1 MRSRPSQP
9 LKLALVGIAIV
20 GLAACVEP
28 ANIGKSSDTLA
39 PLVLSPTTSTT
50 ALTAPLGSAAV
61 PPSQTVVLGAGAV
74 TTGGAATTVPPGG
87 AAATGATTTVSAAA
101 AAAASA
107 ADTTT
112 TSVTGAKS
120 YTILASDTMY
130 SIARRCA
137 QTADALATFNG
148 WSDGANHLIH
158 PGDVIE
164 LPCTPSPSSSGSAT
178 TATTTT
184 TTTVKGSSGATSTTV
199 AVVAGGTYTIVAG
212 DYLAGIA
219 AKVGTTIDAIVQVN
233 GWADRSHAIY
243 PGDVIKLPAKT

>member
-1 MRSRPSQP
+1 MRSRPSP
-9 LKLALVGIAIV
+9 FLKLALVGISIV
-20 GLAACVEP
+20 AVAACVEP

-39 PLVLSPTTSTT
+39 PLVLSPVTSTT
-50 ALTAPLGSAAV
+50 ALTVPLGSAAV

-74 TTGGAATTVPPGG
+74 TTGGAATTVPSG
-87 AAATGATTTVSAAA
+87 ATATTDATTTVSAAA
-101 AAAASA
+101 SAAA
-107 ADTTT
+107 TTT

-178 TATTTT
+178 TATAA
-184 TTTVKGSSGATSTTV
+184 TTVKGSSGATSTTV

>member
-1 MRSRPSQP
+1 MRSRPPQF
-9 LKLALVGIAIV
+9 LKLAVVGISVV

-39 PLVLSPTTSTT
+39 PLVLSPATSTT
-50 ALTAPLGSAAV
+50 AVTVPLASAAA

-74 TTGGAATTVPPGG
+74 TTGDAATTVPSGG
-87 AAATGATTTVSAAA
+87 VATTGVTTTMPAAAGA
-101 AAAASA
+101 
-107 ADTTT
+107 TTT

-120 YTILASDTMY
+120 YTILASDTVY

-148 WSDGANHLIH
+148 WSDGASHLIH
-158 PGDVIE
+158 PGDIIE
-164 LPCTPSPSSSGSAT
+164 LPCTPSPSSSSSGSAT
-178 TATTTT
+178 TTVTTTT
-184 TTTVKGSSGATSTTV
+184 GKGSSGATTTTL
-199 AVVAGGTYTIVAG
+199 AVVAGSTYTIVAG

-219 AKVGTTIDAIVQVN
+219 AKAGTTIDAIVQVN

-243 PGDVIKLPAKT
+243 PGDVIKLPAKK

>member
-1 MRSRPSQP
+1 MRSRPSP
-9 LKLALVGIAIV
+9 FLKLALVGISIV
-20 GLAACVEP
+20 AVAACVEP

-39 PLVLSPTTSTT
+39 PLVLSPVTSTT
-50 ALTAPLGSAAV
+50 ALTVPLGSAAV

-74 TTGGAATTVPPGG
+74 TTGGAATTVPSG
-87 AAATGATTTVSAAA
+87 ATATTDATTTVSAAA
-101 AAAASA
+101 SAAA
-107 ADTTT
+107 TTT

-178 TATTTT
+178 TAAT
-184 TTTVKGSSGATSTTV
+184 TTTVKGSSGVTSTTV

>member
-1 MRSRPSQP
+1 MRSRPSP
-9 LKLALVGIAIV
+9 FLKLALVGISIV
-20 GLAACVEP
+20 AVAACVEP

-50 ALTAPLGSAAV
+50 VLTVPLGSAAV

-74 TTGGAATTVPPGG
+74 TTGDATTTVPSGG
-87 AAATGATTTVSAAA
+87 AAATDATTTVSAAA
-101 AAAASA
+101 AASA
-107 ADTTT
+107 AATTT

-178 TATTTT
+178 TATAA
-184 TTTVKGSSGATSTTV
+184 TTVKGSSGATSTTV

>member
-1 MRSRPSQP
+1 MRSRSSQF
-9 LKLALVGIAIV
+9 LKLALVGISIV

-28 ANIGKSSDTLA
+28 ANTAKSSDTLE
-39 PLVLSPTTSTT
+39 PLVLSPATSTT
-50 ALTAPLGSAAV
+50 ALTVPLGSAAA

-74 TTGGAATTVPPGG
+74 TTGDAATTVPAGG
-87 AAATGATTTVSAAA
+87 AATTGVTTTVSAAA
-101 AAAASA
+101 GA
-107 ADTTT
+107 TTT

-120 YTILASDTMY
+120 YTILVSDTMY

-164 LPCTPSPSSSGSAT
+164 LPCAPSPSSSGSAT
-178 TATTTT
+178 TTGTAATTTM
-184 TTTVKGSSGATSTTV
+184 VKGSSGATSTTV

-233 GWADRSHAIY
+233 GWADRNHAIY
-243 PGDVIKLPAKT
+243 PGDVIKLPAKK